1 MYNVGNALDGLFYM
15 FLVAICMAAMLA
27 VVIYILVQVF
37 FGFTPWDVCVK
48 METDTAKVQC
58 MEAHYE

>member
-1 MYNVGNALDGLFYM
+1 MFNVGNALTSLFYAFM
-15 FLVAICMAAMLA
+15 IALGAAFVLSLY
-27 VVIYILVQVF
+27 VLWQTF

-48 METDTAKVQC
+48 METDIAKVQC